1 MPLVPPWDLWSNFNF
16 FQKFPNTSKV
26 SLGGSSVCL
35 EAIQRSN
42 IKIYAFR
49 IENFQ
54 NKIFHITQIPSINA
68 LGPPLGFVALLG
80 IESNFLKIVCFSKN
94 FHLY

>member
-35 EAIQRSN
+35 KAIERLD

-49 IENFQ
+49 IENF
-54 NKIFHITQIPSINA
+54 
-68 LGPPLGFVALLG
+68 
-80 IESNFLKIVCFSKN
+80 EMKN
-94 FHLY
+94 LHTYPV